1 MTLSYPRRI
10 LLTAMIMSLAL
21 LLIVAALWLPPVPRD
36 VKIMDS
42 LFVLDITDSMNVED
56 AELDGN
62 VMRRLDW
69 AKEFTRQTLLDMPC
83 GAHAGLAIF
92 SEARSL
98 ILMNPVEVCANYHDL
113 TQMLNQIH
121 QTMAWARSSEVSKA
135 TYTAIRQA
143 KDITPQP
150 SIVFLTDGHESPPI
164 HESLFP
170 KFQGTPGEIKG
181 VMVGIGGSD
190 LLPIPKTNEQG
201 EIDGVWDVN
210 EVMHVDVYASTR
222 GDMAERNQQ
231 KPRTEHLSSQK
242 KSHLETLAN
251 RVGFEFVSS
260 PKDPQKL
267 VNLIRNT
274 SETRELTIDYDLY
287 AWLSGIAL
295 ILVLLVFLP
304 YRWIGLGDAN

>member
-21 LLIVAALWLPPVPRD
+21 LLIIAALWLPPVPRD

-69 AKEFTRQTLLDMPC
+69 AKEFTRQILLDMPC

-181 VMVGIGGSD
+181 VIVGIGGSD

>member
-1 MTLSYPRRI
+1 MILSYPRRI
-10 LLTAMIMSLAL
+10 LLTAVVMSLAL
-21 LLIVAALWLPPVPRD
+21 LLIVIALWLPPVPRD

-56 AELDGN
+56 ARLDGKTL
-62 VMRRLDW
+62 RRLAW
-69 AKEFTRQTLLDMPC
+69 AKEFTRKTLLEMPC

-113 TQMLNQIH
+113 TQMLAQINPP
-121 QTMAWARSSEVSKA
+121 MAWARSSEVSKA

-143 KDITPQP
+143 KDIEPKP
-150 SIVFLTDGHESPPI
+150 SIVFMTDGHESPPV

-170 KFQGTPGEIKG
+170 KFQGTPGEVQG
-181 VMVGIGGSD
+181 VIVGIGGNDS
-190 LLPIPKTNEQG
+190 LPIPKTNEQG
-201 EIDGVWDVN
+201 EIEGFWDVN

-222 GDMAERNQQ
+222 GDMAEANAQ

-260 PKDPQKL
+260 PTDPKKL
-267 VNLIRNT
+267 VNRIRDA

-287 AWLSGIAL
+287 AWLSGFAL

-304 YRWIGLGDAN
+304 YRWIGLGDDD

>member
-201 EIDGVWDVN
+201 EIEGVWDVN

>member
-10 LLTAMIMSLAL
+10 LLTAMIMTLAL

-42 LFVLDITDSMNVED
+42 LFVIDITDSMNVED
-56 AELDGN
+56 AKLDGN
-62 VMRRLDW
+62 VMHRLDW
-69 AKEFTRQTLLDMPC
+69 AKEFTRQTLLEMPC
-83 GAHAGLAIF
+83 GAHAGLAVF

-98 ILMNPVEVCANYHDL
+98 ILMNPVEVCSNYHDL

-143 KDITPQP
+143 KDISPKP

-181 VMVGIGGSD
+181 VIVGVGGSD

-210 EVMHVDVYASTR
+210 DVMHVDVYASLR

-267 VNLIRNT
+267 VNLIHNT

-287 AWLSGIAL
+287 AWLSGAAL

>member
-143 KDITPQP
+143 KDITPKP

-201 EIDGVWDVN
+201 EIEGVWDVN